1 MLMMEIILNG
11 EQRQIPDEFT
21 AAQLVELLDL
31 TGKRMAMEIN
41 QEIVPRSTFAQ
52 HSIQAGD
59 QIEIVGAIGGG

>member
-1 MLMMEIILNG
+1 MEIILNG
-11 EQRQIPDEFT
+11 EQRQIPDDFT

-41 QEIVPRSTFAQ
+41 QEIVPRSTFEQ
-52 HSIQAGD
+52 HGINPGD

>member
-1 MLMMEIILNG
+1 MEIILNG
-11 EQRQIPDEFT
+11 ESRQIPDQFT

-41 QEIVPRSTFAQ
+41 QEIVPRSTFEQ
-52 HSIQAGD
+52 HSLNPGD

>member
-1 MLMMEIILNG
+1 MEIILNG
-11 EQRQIPDEFT
+11 KERQIPDEFT

-52 HSIQAGD
+52 RSIQAGD